1 MNRQPGC
8 TREASHDLVER
19 AGQTR
24 HAKVRYVLAATA
36 VGFVANAQPALAA
49 QVQAYVIVDVAAAST
64 ASAAAEKLRSTSLGN
79 CLQLILGSHAR
90 TVVLHLACDEDDRA
104 DTRFLSQALVEL
116 SRVDGVARATIV
128 SVRRGND

>member
-1 MNRQPGC
+1 MIWLRELVKQG
-8 TREASHDLVER
+8 TR
-19 AGQTR
+19 
-24 HAKVRYVLAATA
+24 KVPYVLAATVA
-36 VGFVANAQPALAA
+36 GFVANAQPALAA
-49 QVQAYVIVDVAAAST
+49 QVQAYVIVDVAAASN

-79 CLQLILGSHAR
+79 CLQLILGSHGR

-104 DTRFLSQALVEL
+104 DTRFLSQALIEL